1 MTDSNQEFNELKAKL
16 LSHLQK
22 SLHQEP
28 EFDEDGGFEK
38 SYRDGLAL
46 YWAERYMH
54 QKTFCEKKLIIVLSD
69 GQPAHAYDDYYGYV
83 AHNDTANAVKK
94 ILKRGTSVIAVALD
108 NDCENDDADSTFND
122 LKDIYP
128 HLIQCKDLKR
138 LTGQIL
144 QIVSKQLL

>member
-1 MTDSNQEFNELKAKL
+1 MRCFSIPATVIIKL
-16 LSHLQK
+16 N
-22 SLHQEP
+22 
-28 EFDEDGGFEK
+28 
-38 SYRDGLAL
+38 Y
-46 YWAERYMH
+46 
-54 QKTFCEKKLIIVLSD
+54 I
-69 GQPAHAYDDYYGYV
+69 
-83 AHNDTANAVKK
+83 
-94 ILKRGTSVIAVALD
+94 VIAVALD